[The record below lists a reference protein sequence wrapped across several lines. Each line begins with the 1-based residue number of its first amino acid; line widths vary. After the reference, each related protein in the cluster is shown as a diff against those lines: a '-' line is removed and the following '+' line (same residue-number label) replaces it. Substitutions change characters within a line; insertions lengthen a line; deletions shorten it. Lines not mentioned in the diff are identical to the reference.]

1 MRPRERVSDLTMSCV
16 QPLFLNA
23 VSLGSSLRKEEDNI
37 GFSLQH
43 GEVTVGL
50 DALSVNDLT
59 LWKSK
64 ITEAISTNS
73 AIEKKFLSKQ
83 KSGNT
88 NLPFGGS
95 QTQFP
100 PYSVHENET
109 KESKGRLL
117 LIIVKGEKIDDPNG
131 RKQPLITSF
140 RMLFRNLY
148 LFFISFFKSEPLVLI
163 FYLLYQTLISHIL
176 IFFLIS

>member
-1 MRPRERVSDLTMSCV
+1 MSCV

-64 ITEAISTNS
+64 ISEATTNYQLSNST
-73 AIEKKFLSKQ
+73 FLNKQ
-83 KSGNT
+83 KSG
-88 NLPFGGS
+88 
-95 QTQFP
+95 
-100 PYSVHENET
+100 
-109 KESKGRLL
+109 
-117 LIIVKGEKIDDPNG
+117 KITYNID
-131 RKQPLITSF
+131 F
-140 RMLFRNLY
+140 
-148 LFFISFFKSEPLVLI
+148 
-163 FYLLYQTLISHIL
+163 
-176 IFFLIS
+176 

>member
-1 MRPRERVSDLTMSCV
+1 MRPRERVTDLTMSCV

-95 QTQFP
+95 
-100 PYSVHENET
+100 
-109 KESKGRLL
+109 
-117 LIIVKGEKIDDPNG
+117 
-131 RKQPLITSF
+131 
-140 RMLFRNLY
+140 
-148 LFFISFFKSEPLVLI
+148 
-163 FYLLYQTLISHIL
+163 
-176 IFFLIS
+176 

>member
-1 MRPRERVSDLTMSCV
+1 M
-16 QPLFLNA
+16 
-23 VSLGSSLRKEEDNI
+23 
-37 GFSLQH
+37 
-43 GEVTVGL
+43 GL

-95 QTQFP
+95 RTQFP

-148 LFFISFFKSEPLVLI
+148 LFFISFFKSELLVLI